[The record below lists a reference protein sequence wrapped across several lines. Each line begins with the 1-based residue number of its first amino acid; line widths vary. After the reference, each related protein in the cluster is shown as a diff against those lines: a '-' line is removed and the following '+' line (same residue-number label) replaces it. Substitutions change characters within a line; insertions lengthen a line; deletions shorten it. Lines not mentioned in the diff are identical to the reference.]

1 MKVKEMFSVSGK
13 KCIVTGASRG
23 IGKGFAEALLEN
35 GATVVLMASSHK
47 SIDPVVEEFKAKGYD
62 AYGVAGNLSSH
73 DDVLRMFKEGVALL
87 GGQLDVLVPCAGIQY
102 RCPIEENEYDKAYN
116 VFNVNVRH
124 CYIMAKEAV
133 TIMEKQENG
142 GKLIFV
148 GSLGSHVAG
157 QDIIPYSTSKGAV
170 DMMAK
175 AFARNCANKKI
186 NSNLISPGWIAT
198 DIWSDIPDER
208 KKEIAEGIPQGRVGF
223 PEDMK
228 GPLLFLASSASD
240 YVNGAEVV
248 VDGALL
254 VKL

>member
-1 MKVKEMFSVSGK
+1 MEINKMFSVAGK

-35 GATVVLMASSHK
+35 GATVVLMAASHK
-47 SIDPVVEEFKAKGYD
+47 SVDAAVEEFKAKGYD
-62 AYGVAGNLSSH
+62 AYGVAGDLGNH
-73 DDVLRMFKEGVALL
+73 DEVLRMFREGVELL

-102 RCPIEENEYDKAYN
+102 RCPIEENEYEKAYN
-116 VFNVNVRH
+116 LFNVNVRH

-148 GSLGSHVAG
+148 GSLGSHIAG
-157 QDIIPYSTSKGAV
+157 ENIIPYSTSKGAV

-175 AFARNCANKKI
+175 AFARNCAGKKI
-186 NSNLISPGWIAT
+186 NSNLLSPGWIAT
-198 DIWSDIPDER
+198 DIWKDIPDER
-208 KKEIAEGIPQGRVGF
+208 KKEIAKGIPQGRVGF

-228 GPLLFLASSASD
+228 GPLLFLASAASD
-240 YVNGAEVV
+240 YCNGTEIV

>member
-1 MKVKEMFSVSGK
+1 MKANEMFSVAGK

-23 IGKGFAEALLEN
+23 IGKAFAEALLEN
-35 GATVVLMASSHK
+35 GATVVLVASSEK
-47 SIDPVVEEFKAKGYD
+47 SVGPAVEEFKHKGYD
-62 AYGVAGNLSSH
+62 AYGVAGDMSDNA
-73 DDVLRMFKEGVALL
+73 DTLRTFNDAVELL

-102 RCPIEENEYDKAYN
+102 RCPVEDIPLEEFRKLY
-116 VFNVNVRH
+116 NVNVFH
-124 CYIMAKEAV
+124 CWIMAQEAV
-133 TIMEKQENG
+133 KIMEKQENG
-142 GKLIFV
+142 GKIIFV

-157 QDIIPYSTSKGAV
+157 ENIIPYSSSKGAV

-175 AFARNCANKKI
+175 GFARNVAGKGI
-186 NSNLISPGWIAT
+186 NVNLLSPGWIAT
-198 DIWSDIPDER
+198 DIWADIPDQR
-208 KKEIAEGIPQGRVGF
+208 KKEIAAGIPQGRVGF

-240 YVNGAEVV
+240 YCNGAEIV